1 MRAVARPAL
10 VLCLIEFLI
19 DHFEFPRPVIPR
31 ALLGLRLARGLPR
44 DPRVSFDKPNI
55 SRSLLIDYGRSE
67 LMLYIDVH
75 DAVEGHIRYQVVV
88 LGEILVS
95 VRGLAA
101 RELAQ
106 RLRILVMPM
115 QILMLRG
122 LLIQE
127 VVIVIEH
134 LHIL

>member
-1 MRAVARPAL
+1 
-10 VLCLIEFLI
+10 
-19 DHFEFPRPVIPR
+19 
-31 ALLGLRLARGLPR
+31 
-44 DPRVSFDKPNI
+44 
-55 SRSLLIDYGRSE
+55 
-67 LMLYIDVH
+67 MLYVDVH
-75 DAVEGHIRYQVVV
+75 DTVEGHIRYEVV
-88 LGEILVS
+88 LGEILMR
-95 VRGLAA
+95 VRGLSPW
-101 RELAQ
+101 ELAQ

>member
-19 DHFEFPRPVIPR
+19 DHFEFPRSVIPR
-31 ALLGLRLARGLPR
+31 TLLPLRLSRGLPQN
-44 DPRVSFDKPNI
+44 PRVSFHKANI
-55 SRSLLIDYGRSE
+55 SRSLLIDNGRSE
-67 LMLYIDVH
+67 LVLYIDVH
-75 DAVEGHIRYQVVV
+75 DAVEGHIRYEVVV
-88 LGEILVS
+88 LGEILMR
-95 VRGLAA
+95 VRGLSPW
-101 RELAQ
+101 ELAQ

-115 QILMLRG
+115 QILMLGG

>member
-1 MRAVARPAL
+1 
-10 VLCLIEFLI
+10 
-19 DHFEFPRPVIPR
+19 
-31 ALLGLRLARGLPR
+31 
-44 DPRVSFDKPNI
+44 
-55 SRSLLIDYGRSE
+55 
-67 LMLYIDVH
+67 MLYVDIH
-75 DAVEGHIRYQVVV
+75 DTVEGHIRYEIVV

-101 RELAQ
+101 REVAQ

>member
-1 MRAVARPAL
+1 
-10 VLCLIEFLI
+10 
-19 DHFEFPRPVIPR
+19 
-31 ALLGLRLARGLPR
+31 
-44 DPRVSFDKPNI
+44 
-55 SRSLLIDYGRSE
+55 
-67 LMLYIDVH
+67 MLYVDVH
-75 DAVEGHIRYQVVV
+75 DAVEGHIRYEIVV

-95 VRGLAA
+95 VRGLTPW
-101 RELAQ
+101 ELAQ

>member
-19 DHFEFPRPVIPR
+19 DHFEFPRSVIPR
-31 ALLGLRLARGLPR
+31 TLLPLRLSRGLPQN
-44 DPRVSFDKPNI
+44 PRVSFHKANI
-55 SRSLLIDYGRSE
+55 SRSLLIDNGRSE
-67 LMLYIDVH
+67 LVLYVDVH
-75 DAVEGHIRYQVVV
+75 DTVEGHIRYEVV
-88 LGEILVS
+88 LGEILVR
-95 VRGLAA
+95 VRGLTPW
-101 RELAQ
+101 ELAQ